1 MLGSGYHFLSV
12 YRENPSPGS
21 VRHNIPKPH
30 HGEQQYLRECVSR
43 ALLKDN
49 VQQYILLT
57 K

>member
-1 MLGSGYHFLSV
+1 MLSSGYHFLSV
-12 YRENPSPGS
+12 YRENPSGL

-43 ALLKDN
+43 ALLKEN